1 MKNVEQYTKGFV
13 DVNASDFSI
22 FVVDDVM
29 ANVLL
34 MKMVLAKDGYNVIQS
49 TDPTKVVEMARET
62 PPDLFI
68 LDIMM
73 PKIDGITLAK
83 MIKEDECLRD
93 IPILFLTA
101 FEDKDTMMRGFEAG
115 ASDYLTKPFERDIL
129 LARVRSQL
137 KLVASRNVIEQ
148 QNENL
153 KEIIYG
159 RDKMYSVIAH
169 DLRSPLGSIKM
180 TLKAVE
186 DILREM
192 NIDESLTE
200 LMVESG
206 KQVSELFSLLDN
218 LLKWTKAMTGTLK
231 VVYQTF
237 DVSTIVVG
245 LMDMYRSVASQKGI
259 NLIADNA
266 ATFSALVYADVDMS
280 STVLRNLLS
289 NAIKFTEAGK
299 NIYIEAREEDG
310 FVVLGVRD
318 EGCGM
323 TEDEMNRLFN
333 KDTHFTKYGTN
344 REEGS
349 GLGLILCKNFADMMG
364 GKLTLSSQVGVGSTF
379 SLYIPISK

>member
-13 DVNASDFSI
+13 DVNPSDFSI

-34 MKMVLAKDGYNVIQS
+34 MKMVLAKDGYNVIQN

-137 KLVASRNVIEQ
+137 KLVASRNVIEE

-259 NLIADNA
+259 NLVADNA

-379 SLYIPISK
+379 SLYIPISN

>member
-13 DVNASDFSI
+13 DVNPSDFSI

-245 LMDMYRSVASQKGI
+245 LMDMYRSVAAQKGI
-259 NLIADNA
+259 NLVADNA

-364 GKLTLSSQVGVGSTF
+364 GKLTLTSQVGVGSTF

>member
-299 NIYIEAREEDG
+299 NLYIEAREEDG

-364 GKLTLSSQVGVGSTF
+364 GKLTLTSQVGVGSTF

>member
-13 DVNASDFSI
+13 DVNPSDFSI

-137 KLVASRNVIEQ
+137 KLVASRNVIEE

-245 LMDMYRSVASQKGI
+245 LMDMYRSVAAQKGI
-259 NLIADNA
+259 NLVADNA

-364 GKLTLSSQVGVGSTF
+364 GKLMLTSQVGVGSTF

>member
-13 DVNASDFSI
+13 DVNPSDFSI

-137 KLVASRNVIEQ
+137 KLVASRNVIEE

-245 LMDMYRSVASQKGI
+245 LMDMYRSVAAQKGI
-259 NLIADNA
+259 NLVADNA

-364 GKLTLSSQVGVGSTF
+364 GKLTLTSQVGVGSTF